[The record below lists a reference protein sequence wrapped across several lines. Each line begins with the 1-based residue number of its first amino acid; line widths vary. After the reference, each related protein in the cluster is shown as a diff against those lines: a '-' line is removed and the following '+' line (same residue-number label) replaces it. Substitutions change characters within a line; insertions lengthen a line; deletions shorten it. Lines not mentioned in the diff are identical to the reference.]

1 VKRPAEQGGEAAA
14 QRAEGERSAGPRE
27 TRVSRAGGPVTP
39 GSVQLA
45 SVAAGTPLDYYLYVP
60 PDGGRDARILAAVHG
75 IGGHAAEQAL
85 LLAPLAERHRVVLV
99 APCFTNPPY
108 RAYQRLGTRDV
119 RADHALERAV
129 EEAAR
134 LTRANASQLFLIG
147 YSGGGQFVHR
157 YAMAHPRRVAAAV
170 VAAAG
175 WYTWPDATAPFPT
188 GIGPAPRLPD
198 LRFDADALL
207 RVPMLVAA
215 GEWDVERD
223 AALRQRPEIDRR
235 QGPHRL
241 ERARRWVEAMR
252 RAAHDAGLPPV
263 VSFRELP
270 RTHHSFLASVR
281 RGGLAELAFAFL
293 FASEERAGGCA
304 ASASA

>member
-1 VKRPAEQGGEAAA
+1 VKRPAETAVPQAGSAV
-14 QRAEGERSAGPRE
+14 SAG
-27 TRVSRAGGPVTP
+27 AL
-39 GSVQLA
+39 QLG

-60 PDGGRDARILAAVHG
+60 TEGGRDARILAAVHG
-75 IGGHAAEQAL
+75 IAGHAAEQAL

-108 RAYQRLGTRDV
+108 RAYQRLGTREAQ
-119 RADHALERAV
+119 ADRALERAV

-134 LTRANASQLFLIG
+134 PTRADASRLLLMG

-157 YAMAHPRRVAAAV
+157 FAMAHPTRVAAAV

-175 WYTWPDATAPFPT
+175 WYTYPDPTARFPY
-188 GIGPAPRLPD
+188 GIAPSPRRPD

-223 AALRQRPEIDRR
+223 AALRRSPEIDRR

-241 ERARRWVEAMR
+241 ERARRFVAAMR
-252 RAAHDAGLPPV
+252 RAARDAGLPPV

-270 RTHHSFLASVR
+270 RIPHSFFASVR
-281 RGGLAELAFAFL
+281 RGGLAEIAFAFL
-293 FASEERAGGCA
+293 CAEERAGGCA
-304 ASASA
+304 TGASG